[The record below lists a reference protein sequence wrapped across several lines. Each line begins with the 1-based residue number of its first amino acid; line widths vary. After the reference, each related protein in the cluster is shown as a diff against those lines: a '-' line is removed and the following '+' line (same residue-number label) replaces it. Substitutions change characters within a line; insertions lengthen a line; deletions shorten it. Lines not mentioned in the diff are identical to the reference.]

1 MSAWRGCLLA
11 MSVTCIVASAGVASA
26 KIDPPTLARPET
38 ATVSSH
44 GAPVPA
50 ASRRV
55 TFFDRADPRNTAL
68 VAPNRRSL
76 EFELT
81 LGEANCRIY
90 ITPYEP
96 LTVRRNGRIP
106 AQVVAF
112 DEDVFTEITVS
123 GWLSPRW
130 LVLRVTLSGY
140 DANCSRHQTVRLHR
154 PVQLTPRARYG
165 RRAEGARALVSANG
179 RRVRFEFWR
188 TPSSRSSTTLRPLR
202 LRRDGSV
209 AGFRSGRRGETV
221 TATGFLLDRGRLIV
235 AVEISRTDDTEAPGK
250 VLLFDLRRGR

>member
-1 MSAWRGCLLA
+1 MRARRGCLLA
-11 MSVTCIVASAGVASA
+11 LSVACIAQSAGVASA
-26 KIDPPTLARPET
+26 EIDPQTLARPES
-38 ATVSSH
+38 ATLSSY
-44 GAPVPA
+44 GAPAPVATRP
-50 ASRRV
+50 V

-81 LGEANCRIY
+81 VGDGNCRIY

-123 GWLSPRW
+123 GRLSERQ
-130 LVLRVTLSGY
+130 LVVRVTLSGY
-140 DANCSRHQTVRLHR
+140 DANCGRHQTVRLDR
-154 PVQLTPRARYG
+154 PTQPTPRARYG
-165 RRAEGARALVSANG
+165 RRAEGALAHVSANG

-188 TPSSRSSTTLRPLR
+188 TPASPSSTTLPPLR
-202 LRRDGSV
+202 LRRNGAV

-221 TATGFLLDRGRLIV
+221 TATGFLLGRGRLIV
-235 AVEISRTDDTEAPGK
+235 AVEISRTDDTEAPRK
-250 VLLFDLRRGR
+250 VLVFDLRRRR